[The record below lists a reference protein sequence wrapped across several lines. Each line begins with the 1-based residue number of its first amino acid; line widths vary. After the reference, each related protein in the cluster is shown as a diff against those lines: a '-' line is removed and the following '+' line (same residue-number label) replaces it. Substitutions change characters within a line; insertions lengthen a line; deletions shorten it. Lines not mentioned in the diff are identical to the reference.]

1 MRLPLKTGVLSL
13 VENIDMEL
21 RDDSK
26 AGACAIHAGIQD
38 GGGAPGASWPSR
50 SRGGQGL
57 GHTQGQP
64 GQLGPK
70 HFSPCALTEMR
81 GDLGSVA
88 SQSGATARRAC
99 WPPPQDGCAHN
110 LLWPGAH
117 WAQACPGQ
125 KVRRKRFLALDLI
138 AARACPARARGRFG
152 LKTWRQPLQS
162 PPAPKNRPQATAG
175 KHGKKDIFCESK
187 KVHNPL
193 CKCLSA
199 NGFLGSGV
207 PGQP

>member
-1 MRLPLKTGVLSL
+1 
-13 VENIDMEL
+13 MEL

-99 WPPPQDGCAHN
+99 WPPPSGWLRPQPAVAWRPLGTSV
-110 LLWPGAH
+110 PRP
-117 WAQACPGQ
+117 QSPP
-125 KVRRKRFLALDLI
+125 KRFLALYLI

-152 LKTWRQPLQS
+152 LKAWRQPLQS

-175 KHGKKDIFCESK
+175 RHSKKDIFCESK

-193 CKCLSA
+193 CKCLSD
-199 NGFLGSGV
+199 NSFLGSGV

>member
-81 GDLGSVA
+81 GGLIQLQANLAQQLGELV
-88 SQSGATARRAC
+88 GR
-99 WPPPQDGCAHN
+99 PPQDGCAHN

-117 WAQACPGQ
+117 WAQACPGH
-125 KVRRKRFLALDLI
+125 KVR
-138 AARACPARARGRFG
+138 
-152 LKTWRQPLQS
+152 QS
-162 PPAPKNRPQATAG
+162 
-175 KHGKKDIFCESK
+175 
-187 KVHNPL
+187 
-193 CKCLSA
+193 
-199 NGFLGSGV
+199 GF
-207 PGQP
+207 